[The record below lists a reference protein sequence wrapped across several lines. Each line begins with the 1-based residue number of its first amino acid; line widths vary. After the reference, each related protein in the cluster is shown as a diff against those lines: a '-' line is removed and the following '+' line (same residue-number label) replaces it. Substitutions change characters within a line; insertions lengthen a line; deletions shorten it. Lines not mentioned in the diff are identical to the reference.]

1 MGSFKK
7 RIAVLTLI
15 IVLVL
20 SQLSLASAVE
30 LDYEGH
36 WAQDTIEEWFSNG
49 IVKGYSDGSF
59 KPDNVVTRAE
69 FVTMINNLF
78 GFVDENTDMFADVTS
93 DDWFYHNVNKAATA
107 GIIKGA
113 NNLFRPQDMITRQ
126 EAAVVLSRA
135 FLLKADNE
143 YAYSVFNDRENVADW
158 AIASVNA
165 LVESDYMKGRGN
177 NELAPLANLTR
188 AEALT
193 LVSNIAGKIV
203 EDPLTMT
210 GNYPGNLVINEADVV
225 LADVD
230 VKGNLYITEGVGDGD
245 VTLDN
250 VIVEGEL
257 VVLGGGE
264 NSIKINNSDIGSVL
278 VVKMGGDIRIVA
290 IGDTSI
296 DNVDMMSGGI
306 LEEYE
311 LTGSGFGEVE
321 VLTVGE
327 GEDIVLDGDF
337 DRITVDA
344 PVENI
349 TVTDGTVGSLVIDN
363 AAADVKVTV
372 DDSGVLGTLEVK
384 EAVNITVNGDVD
396 QVNVEGP
403 VAGLIVEGG
412 SIGGITVSAEAEG
425 AAVDLQAGCVVET
438 LTIDGTVDVQG
449 EGVVEEAV
457 VNAEDVT
464 FDVEPEEVSGTADSI
479 TVGTGD
485 DAAEVEVEKP
495 LTGGGFGGGGTVS
508 PSTVNV
514 TVAFTS
520 SSGLDEI
527 LTLEVSSDADGY
539 EIAKE
544 FLDFFVLN
552 FDNHYEDIEDA
563 ILGNDGMLLIDA
575 LTFFE
580 YAEDEDLSG
589 TIFNSLPGKAGDEFT
604 PEEKKAM
611 FKELLTVIADNLTDG
626 DVVKSDMITV
636 AERVDFSLIK
646 YDGHNFKSLEII
658 KDGTSLDKFE
668 QGSDK
673 ANFISAVM
681 DPLTDIDADSAAQYE
696 MIIILDDGN
705 DTTKISTFETL

>member
-1 MGSFKK
+1 MGSIKK
-7 RIAVLTLI
+7 RITVLTLAM
-15 IVLVL
+15 VLVL
-20 SQLSLASAVE
+20 SQLSFASAVGV
-30 LDYEGH
+30 DYEGH
-36 WAQDTIEEWFSNG
+36 WAQPAIEEWYDYG

-59 KPDNVVTRAE
+59 RPDNVVTRAE

-78 GFVDENTDMFADVTS
+78 GFVDENTDMFSDVSS
-93 DDWFYHNVNKAATA
+93 DDWFYHNINKAATA

-113 NNLFRPQDMITRQ
+113 NGMFRPQDKISRQ

-143 YAYSVFNDRENVADW
+143 YAYSVFNDREYVADW
-158 AIASVNA
+158 AIGSVNA

-193 LVSNIAGKIV
+193 LISNIAGKIV

-210 GNYPGNLVINEADVV
+210 GNYSGNLVINEADVV
-225 LADVD
+225 LTDVD
-230 VKGNLYITEGVGDGD
+230 IKGNLYITEGVGDGD

-278 VVKMGGDIRIVA
+278 VIKMGGDVRIVA

-296 DNVDMMSGGI
+296 DSVDMMSGGI
-306 LEEYE
+306 LEEYH
-311 LTGSGFGEVE
+311 LTGDGFGEVE
-321 VLTVGE
+321 VLAVGE
-327 GEDIVLDGDF
+327 GEDLVLDGDF
-337 DRITVDA
+337 DQVIVDA
-344 PVENI
+344 PVDSI
-349 TVTDGTVGSLVIDN
+349 TVTDGSVGSLVIDN
-363 AAADVKVTV
+363 AAYVKVTV
-372 DDSGVLGTLEVK
+372 DDSGILGSLEVK
-384 EAVNITVNGDVD
+384 EAVNITVSGDVD
-396 QVNVEGP
+396 QVTVSGP
-403 VAGLIVEGG
+403 VEAFTVEDG
-412 SIGGITVSAEAEG
+412 SIGEMTVTEDAEVATINLEE
-425 AAVDLQAGCVVET
+425 GCVVEKI
-438 LTIDGTVDVQG
+438 TIDAKVDIEGT
-449 EGVVEEAV
+449 GVVEEAV

-464 FDVEPEEVSGTADSI
+464 FDEAPEDLSGTADSVVI
-479 TVGTGD
+479 GD
-485 DAAEVEVEKP
+485 GDEQEEVEIEQP
-495 LTGGGFGGGGTVS
+495 LAGGGFGGGGTVA
-508 PSTVNV
+508 PSTAEVS
-514 TVAFTS
+514 VAFSS
-520 SSGLDEI
+520 SSGLNET

-552 FDNHYEDIEDA
+552 FDSHYEDIEGA

-580 YAEDEDLSG
+580 YADAEDLNG
-589 TIFNSLPGKAGDEFT
+589 TIFSSLPGKSGDEFT

-611 FKELLTVIADNLTDG
+611 LKELLSVIADNLTDG
-626 DVVKSDMITV
+626 NLVEDDMITV
-636 AERVDFSLIK
+636 AERVDFSAIE
-646 YDGHNFKSLEII
+646 YNGYNFKSLEI
-658 KDGTSLDKFE
+658 KKNGNSLDIFE

-673 ANFISAVM
+673 AAFISAIM
-681 DPLTDIDADSAAQYE
+681 DPLTDMDVDSAVIYE

-705 DTTKISTFETL
+705 DTSKTSTFETL